1 MKKLSLLTL
10 AALFS
15 FMATAQ
21 DTEKYQ
27 KYLGNYTVEN
37 APFEKIIISIQGGSF
52 WGEAVGQGDSELM
65 MSDEENS
72 FELEASPGATVVF
85 KMNDSNIVN
94 ALTLTMGD
102 NMVDGM
108 REFPSLSD
116 FAGHYEFEDG
126 SPVAEMEVGEEDG
139 LLSVETAE
147 FGKSTIENTSRID
160 VFYESNYDSDF
171 IFQRN
176 DEGVVTGIQINVKS
190 QGMTLKAEREMPV
203 MEEEAEEVLEEMSL
217 DFYAGDYNFSDMGF
231 TLTIENRDGR
241 IYAFSDQGEGFMEP
255 TDTEHKFEADGMDV
269 SIEFMMS
276 EEGEITELILNYK
289 GTPMSGTPAK

>member
-10 AALFS
+10 VALFS
-15 FMATAQ
+15 FIASAQ

-37 APFEKIIISIQGGSF
+37 APFEKIIISLQGGSF
-52 WGEAVGQGDSELM
+52 WGETVGQGDSELLE
-65 MSDEENS
+65 SDVENT
-72 FELEASPGATVVF
+72 FEIEALPGATLVF
-85 KMNDSNIVN
+85 KMNESNIVT
-94 ALTLTMGD
+94 ALTLAMGD
-102 NMVDGM
+102 NSVDGI
-108 REFPSLSD
+108 REFPTLSD
-116 FAGHYEFEDG
+116 YAGHYEFEEG
-126 SPVAEMEVGEEDG
+126 GPVVEMEIGEEDG

-171 IFQRN
+171 MFQRN

-190 QGMTLKAEREMPV
+190 QGMTLKAKREMLV
-203 MEEEAEEVLEEMSL
+203 MEEEVQEVLEEMSL
-217 DFYAGDYNFSDMGF
+217 DFYVGDYDFSDMGF

-276 EEGEITELILNYK
+276 EEGEITELVLNYQ